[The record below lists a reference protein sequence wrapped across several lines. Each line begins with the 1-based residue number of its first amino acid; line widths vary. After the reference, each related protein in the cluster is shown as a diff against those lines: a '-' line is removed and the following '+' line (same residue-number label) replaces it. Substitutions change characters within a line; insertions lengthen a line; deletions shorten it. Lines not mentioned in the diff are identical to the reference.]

1 MRSLKLTLTVIVVT
15 LMSFSAFSQD
25 AEFKKTTEKAYKAV
39 VKNLSLKSG
48 RTHNYL
54 VKREGSKL
62 IFEVELIRDNL
73 SHKGS
78 ISFNKEEKASL
89 KGLCFGL
96 FRLIYVTESDREIF
110 KKNKFTFVKFSIK
123 AVDKFYNEKSVDF
136 RILPKSIYDLGDEF
150 FESSFVK
157 ELF

>member
-1 MRSLKLTLTVIVVT
+1 MRNLKLTITVIVIT
-15 LMSFSAFSQD
+15 LTSFSAFSQVS
-25 AEFKKTTEKAYKAV
+25 EFQKTTEKAYKAV
-39 VKNLSLKSG
+39 VKDLSLKSG
-48 RTHNYL
+48 RTYNYL

-78 ISFNKEEKASL
+78 VYFSKEEKASL

-96 FRLIYVTESDREIF
+96 FRLIYVTEEDREIF
-110 KKNKFTFVKFSIK
+110 KKNKFTFVKFIIK
-123 AVDKFYNEKSVDF
+123 VVDKYYNEKSVDF
-136 RILPKSIYDLGDEF
+136 RILPSKVYDLGDDF